1 MSHLLGRLDKVQS
14 SKKPAENTKTTKT
27 GCMKPEDSSFLRR
40 DFKISGQI
48 REPGQADKLT
58 FVSLTHQIDSGLK
71 RGYKENDIVDGVIR
85 AISLHSSLRSYVE
98 TLKDLFLAKLR
109 KILRVHY
116 HEKSTSELY
125 QTLATIFQ
133 ESKETPQQFLLHS
146 LDVRNKV
153 GFASKESDCEVQ
165 YDEPLIQKT
174 FMKSFETGLRNNILA
189 ANLRPILCAS
199 KLSDED
205 LMKTSMNRHLNKQN
219 NRTNVDVRGVLP
231 KKMRV
236 Q

>member
-1 MSHLLGRLDKVQS
+1 MSHLLARLDKVQF

-27 GCMKPEDSSFLRR
+27 GYMKPEDSSFLRR

-71 RGYKENDIVDGVIR
+71 CGYKENDIVDGVIC

-116 HEKSTSELY
+116 HEKSTTSELY
-125 QTLATIFQ
+125 QTLATIFK
-133 ESKETPQQFLLHS
+133 S
-146 LDVRNKV
+146 
-153 GFASKESDCEVQ
+153 
-165 YDEPLIQKT
+165 QK
-174 FMKSFETGLRNNILA
+174 K
-189 ANLRPILCAS
+189 
-199 KLSDED
+199 
-205 LMKTSMNRHLNKQN
+205 HLNSFSCALLMCEIK
-219 NRTNVDVRGVLP
+219 
-231 KKMRV
+231 
-236 Q
+236 